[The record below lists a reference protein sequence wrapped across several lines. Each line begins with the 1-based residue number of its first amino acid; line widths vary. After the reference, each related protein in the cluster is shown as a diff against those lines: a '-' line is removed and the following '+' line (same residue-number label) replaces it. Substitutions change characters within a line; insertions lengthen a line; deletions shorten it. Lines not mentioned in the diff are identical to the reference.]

1 MQMHDAIKAF
11 FRGDLE
17 DTPEALAAHS
27 RDASLF
33 EVRPKLV
40 AYPKDADDVAALVRY
55 VWKTKDFDPSIAVA
69 PRSAGTCMAG
79 GSLTNSISLD
89 CMRYLNS
96 HGAVKLVPARP
107 LLPRFPGA
115 KPVTVAGEIHAD
127 PGAYYRDIEKDT
139 LAQGLILPSFTASKS
154 INALGG
160 MIGNNSGG
168 ELSLKYGKTQDY
180 VKDLD
185 VVLADGSRH
194 TFSEIPRA
202 EAEHR
207 AKEDSLV
214 GHIYRDMLELL
225 DRNRALIE
233 QKRPRVSKN
242 SAGYALWDV
251 LRRDP
256 KTGTELVDLTQLV
269 TGSQGT
275 LAVVTGATVRLV
287 PDVSDEAHSA
297 LMTVFLTDISRLGEI
312 VGGIL
317 QVEPEAVEAYD
328 DKTIKLAVRFW
339 RGFIKKRGFWGAL
352 ALGLRFIP
360 EFFMLLGGMPK
371 IVLLVE
377 AAGPDK
383 AVAVAR
389 LELLKKKLARFPEA
403 RSRIVRSRAAGEK
416 YWIIR
421 HDSFALLREHFAGK
435 RTAPFVDDVIVPPA
449 RLPEFLPAL
458 RAILEKHGLTYNIHG
473 HAGNGNFHIIPLIEM
488 DARLSEKMILEVSE
502 EVYRLVALLGGS
514 ITAEH
519 NDGIIRTPYL
529 GDMFGPQMTRLFA
542 EVKKIWDPKN
552 ILNPGK
558 KVGLTKGD
566 IGKYLIHF

>member
-1 MQMHDAIKAF
+1 MKETIKGF
-11 FRGDLE
+11 FRGDID

-33 EVRPKLV
+33 HVTPKLV
-40 AYPKDADDVAALVRY
+40 AYPKDAEDVSALMRY
-55 VWKTKDFDPSIAVA
+55 VWKTKDFDPTISVA

-96 HGAVKLVPARP
+96 HGAVKRISPERMTP
-107 LLPRFPGA
+107 HFPGA
-115 KPVTVAGEIHAD
+115 KPVMVAGYVHAD
-127 PGAYYRDIEKDT
+127 PGVYYRDIEQAT
-139 LAQGLILPSFTASKS
+139 LERGLILPCFTASKS
-154 INALGG
+154 INAIGG

-180 VKDLD
+180 VKDLE
-185 VVLADGSRH
+185 VVLADGTQH
-194 TFSEIPRA
+194 VFSEIPRA

-225 DRNRALIE
+225 DANRALIA

-251 LRRDP
+251 VRRDE
-256 KTGTELVDLTQLV
+256 KTGTEHIDLSQLV
-269 TGSQGT
+269 VGSEGT
-275 LAVVTGATVRLV
+275 LAVTTAATLRLV
-287 PDVSDEAHSA
+287 ETVADEAHSA
-297 LMTVFLTDISRLGEI
+297 LLVAFLPDLSALGQI
-312 VGGIL
+312 VGEAL
-317 QVEPEAVEAYD
+317 TVEPEAVEAYD

-352 ALGLRFIP
+352 KLGLRFIP
-360 EFFMLLGGMPK
+360 EFFMMLGGMPK
-371 IVLLVE
+371 LVLLVE
-377 AAGPDK
+377 AAGPSKD
-383 AVAVAR
+383 VAIAR
-389 LELLKKKLARFPEA
+389 LELLKKKLAQFSGVRT
-403 RSRIVRSRAAGEK
+403 RIVRSHAAGEK
-416 YWIIR
+416 YWTIR
-421 HDSFALLREHFAGK
+421 HDSFALLREHFQGK

-449 RLPEFLPAL
+449 RLPEFIPAL
-458 RAILEKHGLTYNIHG
+458 RAILDKHGLTYNIHG
-473 HAGNGNFHIIPLIEM
+473 HAGNGNFHVIPLIEE

-502 EVYRLVALLGGS
+502 EVYRLVIMLGGS

-529 GDMFGPQMTRLFA
+529 ADMFGAQMTALFA
-542 EVKKIWDPKN
+542 RVKKIWDPKN

-558 KVGLTKGD
+558 KVGLTKND
-566 IGKYLIHF
+566 IGKYLISGN